1 MGYKQTNSSQPTPT
15 DLRRFR
21 IVLLAKQRE
30 ILGNV
35 IYMENEALRRS
46 DISPLLQPCDLAD
59 LSADNYELENT
70 LGLVG
75 SERGLLAE
83 IEQAL
88 ARIQSGTYGVCEG
101 DGQFIPRAR
110 LRAIPWTRY
119 CVHCASLSERG
130 ILYRESQL
138 IDTDQN
144 AGARDSG

>member
-1 MGYKQTNSSQPTPT
+1 MGYKQTEACLPSSV

-21 IVLLAKQRE
+21 TILLAKQRE

-35 IYMENEALRRS
+35 ISMESEALRGSHLRS
-46 DISPLLQPCDLAD
+46 LSALQDLAD
-59 LSADNYELENT
+59 LGTDSYELENT

-75 SERGLLAE
+75 SERVILEE

-88 ARIQSGTYGVCEG
+88 DRIQNGTYGVCEG

-119 CVHCASLSERG
+119 CVHCACLSERG
-130 ILYRESQL
+130 ALHKEPAFDDVDHRGYP
-138 IDTDQN
+138 
-144 AGARDSG
+144 RD